1 MTLGGAEP
9 SVWSTLTGEG
19 RLPAADTI
27 AMGITKV
34 LEGVWAEHHSI
45 RKSNLCVLMK
55 SQIDTRGMS
64 QMDSESKSHK
74 PQARDPAPFFSV

>member
-34 LEGVWAEHHSI
+34 LEGGVG
-45 RKSNLCVLMK
+45 RT
-55 SQIDTRGMS
+55 SQ
-64 QMDSESKSHK
+64 H
-74 PQARDPAPFFSV
+74 PQE